1 MGSDE
6 GWHSQLSFLS
16 ESQKEMITG
25 GGLSK
30 RFSKLPLWLSHP
42 SNIGAFYGF
51 LVSIALILPYI
62 MTEEYWFP
70 LWIYHASLLTFS
82 AAILGL
88 FSRIINAT
96 TGRMPLPVNRK
107 ILYPMPFIG
116 FALLTLIH
124 LEIASTKLQ
133 FYSWV
138 LLMLPGP
145 LYVHMAWAPRWR
157 LLCMVEDGKK
167 PFAALEKSE
176 VDKSQEVSEVV
187 GDDSEI
193 MEVVEG
199 FDSED

>member
-1 MGSDE
+1 
-6 GWHSQLSFLS
+6 
-16 ESQKEMITG
+16 MITG

-88 FSRIINAT
+88 LSRMINAT

-124 LEIASTKLQ
+124 LK
-133 FYSWV
+133 
-138 LLMLPGP
+138 
-145 LYVHMAWAPRWR
+145 
-157 LLCMVEDGKK
+157 
-167 PFAALEKSE
+167 
-176 VDKSQEVSEVV
+176 
-187 GDDSEI
+187 
-193 MEVVEG
+193 
-199 FDSED
+199 